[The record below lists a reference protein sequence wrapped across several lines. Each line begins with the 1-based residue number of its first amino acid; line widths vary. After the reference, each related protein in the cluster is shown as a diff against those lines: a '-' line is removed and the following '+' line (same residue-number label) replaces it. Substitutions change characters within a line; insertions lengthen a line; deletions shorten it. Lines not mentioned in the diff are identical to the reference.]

1 MAYRSPPSEL
11 SVAPLPSF
19 DGPLPRAAT
28 RRRMLVLLR
37 SRLGATTAIVAAL
50 VVIAALI
57 VTNIRISDR
66 PALTANQ
73 VNSTVNQKL
82 STAISQLPSASS
94 VAGSVYRAV
103 EYGIVTIQSIHLGAP
118 GSEELGT
125 GIVVD
130 KRGDILTALHVVK
143 GASSIKVSFADGTLA
158 NASVLA
164 ADTGDDIA
172 VLAPSRLPTVLAPEV
187 LGGSPQVGDPIFV
200 VGNPLGLLG
209 SLSAGVVSG
218 LNRSFELAP
227 GRWMTGMIQFD
238 AAVNPGSSGGPLLN
252 AKGEVVGIVT
262 GLANPAGANSF
273 AGIGFAV
280 PIATAGQTAG
290 APSK

>member
-1 MAYRSPPSEL
+1 M
-11 SVAPLPSF
+11 
-19 DGPLPRAAT
+19 
-28 RRRMLVLLR
+28 RRRMLVFLR
-37 SRLGATTAIVAAL
+37 SRFGATTAIVAAL
-50 VVIAALI
+50 VVIAALT
-57 VTNIRISDR
+57 VTNMRISDR

-73 VNSTVNQKL
+73 VNSMVNQKV
-82 STAISQLPSASS
+82 STAISQLQSPSS

-118 GSEELGT
+118 GSDELGT
-125 GIVVD
+125 GIIVD
-130 KRGDILTALHVVK
+130 KRGDILTALHVVQ

-172 VLAPSRLPTVLAPEV
+172 VLTPSRLPTVMAPEV

-227 GRWMTGMIQFD
+227 GRRMTGMIQFD

>member
-1 MAYRSPPSEL
+1 MTYRSAPPEL
-11 SVAPLPSF
+11 SVTPRPAINE
-19 DGPLPRAAT
+19 PLPRVAIW
-28 RRRMLVLLR
+28 RRMMAFLR
-37 SRLGATTAIVAAL
+37 SRLGVTTAIVAAL
-50 VVIAALI
+50 VVIAALT
-57 VTNIRISDR
+57 VTNMRISDR
-66 PALTANQ
+66 PALTAKQ
-73 VNSTVNQKL
+73 VNRMVNQKV
-82 STAISQLPSASS
+82 STAISQLQSPLS
-94 VAGSVYRAV
+94 VAGSVYKAV
-103 EYGIVTIQSIHLGAP
+103 EYGIVTIQSMHLRAP
-118 GSEELGT
+118 GSDELGT
-125 GIVVD
+125 GIIVD
-130 KRGDILTALHVVK
+130 KSGDILTALHVVQ

-158 NASVLA
+158 FASVLA
-164 ADTGDDIA
+164 TDTGDDIA
-172 VLAPSRLPTVLAPEV
+172 VLRPSRLPTVMAPEV
-187 LGGSPQVGDPIFV
+187 LGGSPQVGDQIFV

-218 LNRSFELAP
+218 LDRSFELAP
-227 GRWMTGMIQFD
+227 GRRTTGLIQFD